1 MSPILMSH
9 PVEFD
14 SSPLLL
20 TKRKPVQ
27 AKSYP
32 VDTVSWKQLQQA
44 ASQTV
49 RPLGAA
55 DEPAREHM
63 DSSCTHGLSPSSFLP
78 TLCLF

>member
-1 MSPILMSH
+1 MPLKSGKPKGDNDFTTMTAHFPTPSVFIQTNHRMSPILMSH

-32 VDTVSWKQLQQA
+32 VDTVS
-44 ASQTV
+44 
-49 RPLGAA
+49 
-55 DEPAREHM
+55 
-63 DSSCTHGLSPSSFLP
+63 
-78 TLCLF
+78 